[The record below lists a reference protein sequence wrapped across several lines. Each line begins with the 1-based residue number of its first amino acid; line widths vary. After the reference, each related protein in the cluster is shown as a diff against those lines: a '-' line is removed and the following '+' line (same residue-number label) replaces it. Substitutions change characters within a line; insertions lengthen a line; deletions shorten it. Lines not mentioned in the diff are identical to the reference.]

1 MKIYIQRKINCE
13 QDLPKKAD
21 YYYVK
26 TSYGVLKLVKLYFV
40 PGSQEY
46 IRNWMVDYTADWYLE
61 PIEVSDEGAEEIFEI
76 MFGGLNGEKGCYH
89 FPDLKEWVLFC
100 MKEYAA
106 IQVAKALDKEN
117 KLSEIEKLAQSVN
130 PYDTRSV
137 KAGRKKF
144 KAALNGEIKKEQ

>member
-1 MKIYIQRKINCE
+1 MKIYIERQINGE
-13 QDLPKKAD
+13 QDLPKEEGWYIVKCAD
-21 YYYVK
+21 NENPEFMKIAKKGNMFWSKVAY
-26 TSYGVLKLVKLYFV
+26 
-40 PGSQEY
+40 
-46 IRNWMVDYTADWYLE
+46 WLE
-61 PIEVSDEGAEEIFEI
+61 PIEASDKGAEEIFEI